1 MAEIINRLDPIR
13 QKQTSRDKLNATF
26 VSQKPLTPK
35 VVKMKTKSLSAI
47 LFFLLFSP
55 VSLFAQKTINLDER
69 VKEKVNTAVEKL
81 DNTFGLEKAKKS
93 TIEDIFIDF
102 YLGQQKLKDNI
113 QRPASGMAQG
123 LVSQNFQSV
132 RKQNESLINERE
144 SRLKK
149 ELTQEQYKKW
159 KGEREKTATRT
170 RREKNK
176 TRARTS

>member
-1 MAEIINRLDPIR
+1 
-13 QKQTSRDKLNATF
+13 
-26 VSQKPLTPK
+26 
-35 VVKMKTKSLSAI
+35 
-47 LFFLLFSP
+47 
-55 VSLFAQKTINLDER
+55 LDER

-159 KGEREKTATRT
+159 KEDIEPLLHK
-170 RREKNK
+170 KK
-176 TRARTS
+176 